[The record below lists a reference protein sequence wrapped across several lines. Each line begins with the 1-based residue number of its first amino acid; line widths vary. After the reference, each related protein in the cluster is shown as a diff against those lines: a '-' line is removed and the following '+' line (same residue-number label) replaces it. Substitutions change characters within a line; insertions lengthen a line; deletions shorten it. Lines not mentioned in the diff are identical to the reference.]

1 VPWPTGKK
9 RSRLQRADNS
19 DEEEGSAAGDE
30 AAAEDQEVSG
40 RRGRWD
46 VANESRCLGTLYV
59 KWGARSPPRA
69 HQMSRGVP
77 RAHYCRRPCAGCA
90 FLPCVLL
97 RALMSRDVERYR
109 D

>member
-1 VPWPTGKK
+1 MPGPTGKK

-59 KWGARSPPRA
+59 KWGARSPPPG
-69 HQMSRGVP
+69 SSDVTWGTSS
-77 RAHYCRRPCAGCA
+77 YCCRPCAGCA
-90 FLPCVLL
+90 FLPCALL